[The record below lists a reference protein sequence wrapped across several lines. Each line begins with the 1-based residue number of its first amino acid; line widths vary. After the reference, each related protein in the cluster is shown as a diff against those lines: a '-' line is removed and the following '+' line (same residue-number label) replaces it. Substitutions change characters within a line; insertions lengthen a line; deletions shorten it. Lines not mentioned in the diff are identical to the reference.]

1 MNIQLLGSLISQ
13 TLVYSAPLILTALGG
28 VFSERSGIVNVGLEG
43 IMVTG
48 AFSSVIFNLS
58 FANHFGAFTW
68 RNHRIIIFIV
78 ACCGDDKFSSGSCN

>member
-58 FANHFGAFTW
+58 FANHCKCVE
-68 RNHRIIIFIV
+68 RIFVLQRHFWHMI
-78 ACCGDDKFSSGSCN
+78 GTKLEHLWNLQ

>member
-1 MNIQLLGSLISQ
+1 MNMELLASIIAQ

-48 AFSSVIFNLS
+48 AFSSVVFNLTIS
-58 FANHFGAFTW
+58 RQFGAMTPWLAILVGGQLGWSF
-68 RNHRIIIFIV
+68 H
-78 ACCGDDKFSSGSCN
+78 CYML